1 MKIEMPFRA
10 ADILIPRGDHTLFST
25 VACDQFTAE
34 PKYWEQVREL
44 TDGHPTAY
52 RITLPEVYLSDDN
65 SERINAINTEMKH
78 YLDSGLFA
86 EYPHAMIY
94 VERTLSN
101 GNLRRGLV
109 GAIDLEAYD
118 YTPGTTA
125 PIRATEGTVPE
136 RIPPRVLIRRD
147 APLEMPHIMLLI
159 DDPKRTV
166 IEPLKDSCTETVY
179 DFDLMTGAGHLRG
192 ALVPESIQESILS
205 ALAALC
211 GDEEHPFLFAVGD
224 GNHSLATAKQC
235 YLDNPTP
242 ENRYALVEVVN
253 VHDDALVFEPIY
265 RVVFGAD
272 TDELIGAVRAHFAA
286 MQPECLTSTM
296 AAITS
301 KGEQSFPCTSFPV
314 GELQELLAAY
324 VAEHPGTV
332 LDYIH
337 GESSLR
343 ELSEGDGAVGFLF
356 EGMKKSELFPYI
368 REKGILPRKAFSMGE
383 ALDKRF
389 YMECRAIRLAEAKK
403 AQTEKAKTDF

>member
-78 YLDSGLFA
+78 YLDSGLF

-101 GNLRRGLV
+101 GSMRRGLV

-125 PIRATEGTVPE
+125 PIRATGNC
-136 RIPPRVLIRRD
+136 RSAFRR
-147 APLEMPHIMLLI
+147 AYSSAATLRSMPHVMLLI

-211 GDEEHPFLFAVGD
+211 GDEGHSCLFAVGD

-253 VHDDALVFEPIY
+253 VHDNALVFEPIY

-286 MQPECLTSTM
+286 MQPARLTSTM

-324 VAEHPGTV
+324 VAEPSRNGTR
-332 LDYIH
+332 LY
-337 GESSLR
+337 SRR
-343 ELSEGDGAVGFLF
+343 ELAARALRGGRRSRIPLRGDEEERTLPV
-356 EGMKKSELFPYI
+356 Y
-368 REKGILPRKAFSMGE
+368 RQKGILPRKAFSMGE

-389 YMECRAIRLAEAKK
+389 YMECRSLC
-403 AQTEKAKTDF
+403 

>member
-1 MKIEMPFRA
+1 MKKNIPFRA
-10 ADILIPRGDHTLFST
+10 ANILIPRGDHTLFST

-34 PKYWEQVREL
+34 PEYWERVREL

-65 SERINAINTEMKH
+65 SERINAINSEMNR
-78 YLDSGLFA
+78 YLSEGLFT
-86 EYPHAMIY
+86 EYPSAMVY
-94 VERTLSN
+94 VERTLGN
-101 GNLRRGLV
+101 GSVRRGLV

-147 APLEMPHIMLLI
+147 APLELPHVMLLI
-159 DDPKRTV
+159 DDPDRSV
-166 IEPLKDSCTETVY
+166 IEPLGSVCTREIY
-179 DFDLMTGAGHLRG
+179 NFDLMTGAGHLRG
-192 ALVPESIQESILS
+192 ALVPDEAQRQVLS
-205 ALAALC
+205 ALQALC
-211 GDEEHPFLFAVGD
+211 GDEENPFLFAVGD

-253 VHDDALVFEPIY
+253 VHDEALVFEPIY
-265 RVVFGAD
+265 RAVFGAD
-272 TDELIGAVRAHFAA
+272 TQELIRTVRRHFESMPAADLISSMTAVTA
-286 MQPECLTSTM
+286 E
-296 AAITS
+296 
-301 KGEQSFPCTSFPV
+301 GEQSFPCTSFPV
-314 GELQELLAAY
+314 GELQAVLADY
-324 VAEHPGTV
+324 TETHKGTS

-337 GESSLR
+337 GQASLR
-343 ELSEGDGAVGFLF
+343 ELSAKSGVVGFLF

-368 REKGILPRKAFSMGE
+368 RKNGILPRKAFSMGE

-389 YMECRAIRLAEAKK
+389 YMECRRIR
-403 AQTEKAKTDF
+403 